1 MLNLNILHVNSYTP
15 PALLRSPPLLRR
27 SALICTFAD
36 GIAAANPGRNV

>member
-1 MLNLNILHVNSYTP
+1 MLILNLLRVNSNIP

-36 GIAAANPGRNV
+36 GKAASRLARNV